1 MFSARMFLPWRTH
14 MRAGPGAGSDDHRRV
29 FRYWRGVGPG
39 ARLPITGNVTGDGD
53 PERPVDLAR
62 SHGPC
67 SPRSSN
73 PGARHP
79 MAAGFHGAKRP
90 VRSSRP
96 PTAPQAQPTSSR
108 AGLLRQLSR
117 RTGQAL
123 PVASAKAQALSSQ
136 RAALVLLVSY
146 TQENTHE
153 NRLDCL
159 LRISYT
165 RFDNTRVY
173 RSRFAGRK
181 RKAMMSVITKL
192 LSLALFACLIAP
204 VMSAGPIA
212 PCPTASLAVYVA
224 AGAPCQIGS
233 LEFSGFAY
241 ANNYF
246 PDLPG
251 PSASNILVTPSGNPA
266 DPGLD
271 FSSAWKVAGAGDG
284 MDSEISYVV
293 MTASGAPTID
303 EAVLGMTDTVNSM
316 PLSIEYSEFFC
327 LGKVVTGAGQ
337 CPTADQLDLVL
348 QGPTSGFRQTS
359 AAFAPVSE
367 MTILNDI
374 FIESQGAN
382 GCGTISNGSNNFPTA
397 TPEPGTP
404 LLGLTGLLVLWQMA
418 RVGAHRRRL
427 RQACDGTIPAR

>member
-1 MFSARMFLPWRTH
+1 
-14 MRAGPGAGSDDHRRV
+14 
-29 FRYWRGVGPG
+29 
-39 ARLPITGNVTGDGD
+39 
-53 PERPVDLAR
+53 
-62 SHGPC
+62 
-67 SPRSSN
+67 
-73 PGARHP
+73 
-79 MAAGFHGAKRP
+79 
-90 VRSSRP
+90 
-96 PTAPQAQPTSSR
+96 
-108 AGLLRQLSR
+108 
-117 RTGQAL
+117 
-123 PVASAKAQALSSQ
+123 
-136 RAALVLLVSY
+136 
-146 TQENTHE
+146 
-153 NRLDCL
+153 
-159 LRISYT
+159 
-165 RFDNTRVY
+165 
-173 RSRFAGRK
+173 
-181 RKAMMSVITKL
+181 MMSVITKL

-427 RQACDGTIPAR
+427 RQACDGTVPAR